1 MSDVNYARRLAI
13 YDLAA
18 KRVAAMSEDERL
30 AILIGYYMEAFEGM
44 TDEEILVALYPRQTS
59 EKG

>member
-30 AILIGYYMEAFEGM
+30 AILIGYYMEAFEDM
-44 TDEEILVALYPRQTS
+44 TDEEILVALYPPPTK
-59 EKG
+59 KG